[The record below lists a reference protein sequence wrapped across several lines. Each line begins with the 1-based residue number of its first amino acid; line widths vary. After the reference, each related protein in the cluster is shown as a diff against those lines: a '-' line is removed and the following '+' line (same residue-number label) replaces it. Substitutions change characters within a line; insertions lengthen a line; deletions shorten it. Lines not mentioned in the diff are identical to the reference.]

1 MMTVVTHM
9 RLRDGSEP
17 EWDAA
22 MRQRLD
28 DANGRTG
35 FIRSQLLIPLDALDQ
50 RVIIGTWATR
60 AHWEAWHN
68 DAAFLAARELLEG
81 LQAAPAETRWYEVVE
96 EQPPPG
102 VGRLVDGAVAGARAL
117 ASRVVGSRRLSRW

>member
-1 MMTVVTHM
+1 MTVVTHM
-9 RLRDGSEP
+9 RLRDGTEP
-17 EWDAA
+17 EWDRV

-28 DANGRTG
+28 NANGRPG

-68 DAAFLAARELLEG
+68 DEAFLAARELLEN

-102 VGRLVDGAVAGARAL
+102 VGRLVDGAVAGARSL
-117 ASRVVGSRRLSRW
+117 ATRVLGSRPFTRS